1 MGFKFKINT
10 NKEQIFLKQLFKK
23 KKKENFASTTENK

>member
-23 KKKENFASTTENK
+23 KKENFASTTENK